1 MKLVGIILPGI
12 LGLSSIALTG
22 DAINK
27 GQEHMRGLGE
37 QRQKT
42 EYMCP
47 MMETDSMREM
57 KERCM
62 QGYSMRGREMQCNHS
77 QEHKMYRRCM

>member
-1 MKLVGIILPGI
+1 MSIGKILLVGT

-22 DAINK
+22 NAINK
-27 GQEHMRGLGE
+27 GQEHMHGLGE

-77 QEHKMYRRCM
+77 QKHDNYRCCM